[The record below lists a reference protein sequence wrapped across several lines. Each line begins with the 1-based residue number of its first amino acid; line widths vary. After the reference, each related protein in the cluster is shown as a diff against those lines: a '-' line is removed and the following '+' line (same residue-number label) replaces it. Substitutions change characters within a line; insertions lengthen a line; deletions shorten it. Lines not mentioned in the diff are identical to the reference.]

1 MVYSEADAV
10 VVVLVLLLLLLI
22 AFVQRF
28 CTALLYSAFAVLS
41 HLCVRACV
49 FACVLAGEEEGGG

>member
-1 MVYSEADAV
+1 MK
-10 VVVLVLLLLLLI
+10 LLPLDQEFLCWARRGIHFKRHLG
-22 AFVQRF
+22 
-28 CTALLYSAFAVLS
+28 SAVLS